1 MVSKLAK
8 RSLKNSK
15 KRSIYKV
22 TKRKNIKKSKKTKR
36 SKKIKRSKRSKKSL
50 KEFCR
55 NKLSNKIRI
64 NMKELKSGSKRI
76 KSQSQAIA
84 VSYSQI
90 KKKFPKCSRSLK
102 RKNI

>member
-8 RSLKNSK
+8 RTLKYSK

-36 SKKIKRSKRSKKSL
+36 SKRSKRSKKSL